1 MSEATLHVLITSASA
16 IIAAFGIPQLM
27 KNWKEARELRYDKI
41 VKKLTDANQKIE
53 ILEREVEQKGDELK
67 ERDLKISVLSPIIK
81 TMNKDNPELI
91 ELMKLLDR
99 ETGVNTTP
107 KL

>member
-53 ILEREVEQKGDELK
+53 I
-67 ERDLKISVLSPIIK
+67 
-81 TMNKDNPELI
+81 
-91 ELMKLLDR
+91 
-99 ETGVNTTP
+99 
-107 KL
+107 

>member
-1 MSEATLHVLITSASA
+1 ITSASA